1 VLTRKWPDSPHWEF
15 DAVRLGVDA
24 IGHWVGVPAGTWL
37 SKPDKGFTAWADH
50 VVLLP
55 HDAWWVATIYGT
67 DPDRPVDFYVDMTTP
82 CAWSEDE
89 SEVRCVDL
97 DLDVIRETDGRIW
110 IDDEDEFELH
120 QITLDYPA
128 DVIDAAAR
136 SCQDVFDAMTA
147 GEAPFDGS
155 AYRWIEKLRAAAR

>member
-1 VLTRKWPDSPHWEF
+1 
-15 DAVRLGVDA
+15 
-24 IGHWVGVPAGTWL
+24 
-37 SKPDKGFTAWADH
+37 
-50 VVLLP
+50 
-55 HDAWWVATIYGT
+55 
-67 DPDRPVDFYVDMTTP
+67 M
-82 CAWSEDE
+82 WSEDE

-97 DLDVIRETDGRIW
+97 DLDVIREPDGRIW